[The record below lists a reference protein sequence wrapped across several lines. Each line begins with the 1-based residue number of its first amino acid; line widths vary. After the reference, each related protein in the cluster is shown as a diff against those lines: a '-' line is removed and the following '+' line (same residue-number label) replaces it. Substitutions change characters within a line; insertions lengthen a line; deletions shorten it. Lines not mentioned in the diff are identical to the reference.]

1 MTLDTL
7 RTTYR
12 AAYAEAVKGILLIL
26 GYRFNNVAYLATFVF
41 VFIGIG
47 YFMGNGR
54 LQAGSLESPLLG
66 YLVWFFGLK
75 AIEHMAFMLSEEAR
89 AGTLEQMY
97 MTPAPMGLVM
107 VGRSLGTLAVAA
119 VQAAII
125 GGAIVLLLGLQV
137 VIDPPVIA
145 AAAPV
150 FALTMA
156 GLFGFGFVVAGLTI
170 VFKQIGTVVNMIQ
183 NLLLF
188 LSGAL
193 LPVDRLPPAL
203 AAFARTLPS
212 TQGIVVLRE
221 VVFGGRSLADVWAGG
236 SLPWLTVHSGIYFV
250 LGWFFYTRCEAI
262 AKRQGTLGQY

>member
-1 MTLDTL
+1 MTVDAL

-12 AAYAEAVKGILLIL
+12 AAYAEAVKGVLLIL
-26 GYRFNNVAYLATFVF
+26 GYRFNNVAYMATFVF
-41 VFIGIG
+41 VFIGVG
-47 YFMGNGR
+47 FFMGNGR

-66 YLVWFFGLK
+66 YMVWFFGLK

-97 MTPAPMGLVM
+97 MTTAPMGLVM
-107 VGRSLGTLAVAA
+107 LGRSLGTLAVAA

-125 GGAIVLLLGLQV
+125 GGAIVLLLHLPV
-137 VIDPPVIA
+137 AFDPPVVI

-150 FALTMA
+150 FALTMV

-193 LPVDRLPPAL
+193 LPVDRLPPGL
-203 AAFARTLPS
+203 ATFAKTLPS

-221 VVFGGRSLADVWAGG
+221 VVFARHSLADAWFDG
-236 SLPWLTVHSGIYFV
+236 SLPWLLAHSTLYFV
-250 LGWFFYTRCEAI
+250 LGWLFYARCEAI
-262 AKRQGTLGQY
+262 AKQQGSLGQY